1 VAENNTIGVFD
12 SGIGG
17 LTVVKELFALVPN
30 ERIVYFGDTARV
42 PYGTK
47 SVETVRRYAAED
59 TELLLSHNISLI
71 VVACNTVSAVALD
84 VVRSL
89 AGDIPVIGMIEPA
102 ARSAVESSER
112 GRIGII
118 GTQATIASNAYE
130 TALRSEAGRFGKQ
143 IETFSVA
150 CPLFVPLAEEG
161 WGDHPAAELIAAEY
175 LSNLRDNEIDTLILG
190 CTHYPV
196 LADIIQE
203 SVGDSVKLINSG
215 AVAARE
221 VQNHIAHS
229 SSPAKGHMFFV
240 SDIPTKFQT
249 VGERFLGRK
258 LPPVRLVVYKEA
270 WVAPKA

>member
-102 ARSAVESSER
+102 ARLAVESSER

-130 TALRSEAGRFGKQ
+130 TVLRSEARRLGKQ
-143 IETFSVA
+143 IETFSIA

-161 WGDHPAAELIAAEY
+161 WGEHPAAELIADEY
-175 LSNLRDNEIDTLILG
+175 LSTLRDAEIDTLILG

-203 SVGDSVKLINSG
+203 SVGEGVKLINSG
-215 AVAARE
+215 AVAAEE

-229 SSPAKGHMFFV
+229 PSPAKGHMFFV
-240 SDIPTKFQT
+240 SDIPAKFQT

-258 LPPVRLVVYKEA
+258 LPSVRPVVYKEA